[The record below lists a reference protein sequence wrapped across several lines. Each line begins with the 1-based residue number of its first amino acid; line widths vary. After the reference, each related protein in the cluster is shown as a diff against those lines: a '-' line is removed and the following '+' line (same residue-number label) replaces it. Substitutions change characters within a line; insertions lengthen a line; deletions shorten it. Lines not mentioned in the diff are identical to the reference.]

1 MVTIET
7 CTILLY
13 LFIAVLITVNLGNM
27 LYKKGAILLHHIFY
41 QEEEWAKP
49 VNKIMLSGFY
59 LLNIGIATLY
69 YNQGIDLESYL
80 EAFNFL
86 SSKIGGL
93 LVIVGGMHIFNVLFF
108 LLIKWDYLTMKPKI

>member
-1 MVTIET
+1 MSIET

-27 LYKKGAILLHHIFY
+27 LYRKGAVLLHYIFY
-41 QEEEWAKP
+41 KEEEWAKP
-49 VNKIMLSGFY
+49 VNKIMLIGFY

-69 YNQGIDLESYL
+69 YNQGIQLDSYL

-93 LVIVGGMHIFNVLFF
+93 LVIIGGMHIFNVLFF
-108 LLIKWDYLTMKPKI
+108 LVIKWEYLTVKPRV